1 MSKFLIILLAGVAL
15 VLNAAISVATQNA
28 IDGATGTAIGLLQS
42 FAGGV
47 IIGVATVEVWDRW
60 A

>member
-15 VLNAAISVATQNA
+15 VLNAALSVATQNA
-28 IDGATGTAIGLLQS
+28 LDGATGTAIGLLQS

-47 IIGVATVEVWDRW
+47 IIGVATAEAWNRW

>member
-15 VLNAAISVATQNA
+15 VLNAALSVATQNA
-28 IDGATGTAIGLLQS
+28 IDGTTGTAIGLLQS

-47 IIGVATVEVWDRW
+47 IIGVATAEAWNRW

>member
-15 VLNAAISVATQNA
+15 VPNAALSVATQNA
-28 IDGATGTAIGLLQS
+28 LDGATGTAIGLLQS
-42 FAGGV
+42 LAGGV
-47 IIGVATVEVWDRW
+47 IIGVATAEAWSRW